1 MNKVLL
7 LPFLL
12 SLLSFAGIVYL
23 IYKTK
28 KLLVE
33 DFQEKNSGELWMY
46 LSKIHSDYQKN
57 EILRGEITKEITE
70 HYSEVEKY
78 RMSKKIAKP
87 IE

>member
-1 MNKVLL
+1 MNKILL

>member
-1 MNKVLL
+1 MNKILL
-7 LPFLL
+7 LPFLI
-12 SLLSFAGIVYL
+12 STVSFAGIVYL

-33 DFQEKNSGELWMY
+33 DFQDKNSGELWMY

-57 EILRGEITKEITE
+57 EVLRGEVTKGITE

>member
-1 MNKVLL
+1 MNKILV
-7 LPFLL
+7 LPFLI
-12 SLLSFAGIVYL
+12 STMSFAGIVYL

-33 DFQEKNSGELWMY
+33 DFQNKNSQELWLY
-46 LSKIHSDYQKN
+46 LSKIYADYQKN
-57 EILRGEITKEITE
+57 EVLRGKVTKGITE

-78 RMSKKIAKP
+78 RMRKKIAKP